1 MSHPTDQLIGQR
13 IREARGRSKRPQ
25 RSIAISMTALGYP
38 WSQNMQTR
46 IENGERGIRLSEAVV
61 LADLLGVTV
70 ESFYGDG
77 PTSSDQG
84 PAIRELLGLQAQV
97 AKRIEELS

>member
-1 MSHPTDQLIGQR
+1 MQRPTEKLIGQR
-13 IREARGRSKRPQ
+13 IREARERSKRPQ
-25 RSIAISMTALGYP
+25 RSIAVSMSALGYP

-61 LADLLGVTV
+61 LADLLGVSV

-77 PTSSDQG
+77 PASTDHG